1 MRIIPPLA
9 GVALAGLVG
18 CGGGGAPAP
27 RDCVALFRQYD
38 AIEATMS
45 TSGWRDDR
53 TIRPELQ
60 WTTSVIRQN
69 RCISFSD
76 ALHFDVAAGSVRD
89 SGPRLAP
96 PLRVHAG
103 VVTSMADDAA
113 AREFF
118 AAHGVPGTSVGSAAL
133 GRRIYIGPFA
143 TRGALDEA
151 MALARSAGFAYPYA
165 ARF

>member
-1 MRIIPPLA
+1 MRIIPALA
-9 GVALAGLVG
+9 VVAAAGLVG
-18 CGGGGAPAP
+18 CGGAEAPAP
-27 RDCVALFRQYD
+27 RDCVALFQQFD

-53 TIRPELQ
+53 AIRPELQ

-69 RCISFSD
+69 RCITFSD
-76 ALHFDVAAGSVRD
+76 ALHLDAPAGLVRD
-89 SGPRLAP
+89 SGPPLVP
-96 PLRVHAG
+96 PTRVHAG

-113 AREFF
+113 ARAFF
-118 AAHGVPGTSVGSAAL
+118 AAHGVPASSVGSAAL

-143 TRGALDEA
+143 TRGAFDGA